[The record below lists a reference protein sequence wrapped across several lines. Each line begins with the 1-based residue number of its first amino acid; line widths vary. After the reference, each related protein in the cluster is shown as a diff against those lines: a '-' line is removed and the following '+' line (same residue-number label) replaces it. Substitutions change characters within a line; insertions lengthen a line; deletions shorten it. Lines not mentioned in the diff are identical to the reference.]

1 MRLVSLALLVPAVL
15 TGQQPPPSVINGGL
29 PSVNPKTSQIA
40 FLSNR
45 DGQNDLY
52 VVNSD
57 GSGLQ
62 RLTNDA
68 TRKSVGTWSA
78 DGKTLMYSSG
88 TMDSAQ
94 IFAVETTEG
103 GRRSLGSFAGYGPSF
118 SNSGRSM
125 VYSLG
130 RMPQSTAMISSID
143 GSNSRRW
150 GADNSTKFNFA
161 WSRDDKLLAYTMLAA
176 DSARTLSVWVA
187 NADGTNARQISQIA
201 PAEGSPQWPA
211 WSPDGKRLAIQV
223 GKYSRDRAMN
233 TAHIWV
239 IDVANGKATKLAP
252 HDRAYLDETP
262 SWLPD
267 GKHIAFQS
275 DRTGRME
282 IWIMND
288 DGTGARQVTK

>member
-15 TGQQPPPSVINGGL
+15 SAQQPAPPVINGGL

-52 VVNSD
+52 VVNAD
-57 GSGLQ
+57 GTGLQ

-68 TRKSVGTWSA
+68 TRKSFGTWSA
-78 DGKTLMYSSG
+78 DGKTLLYSSG
-88 TMDSAQ
+88 TMDSTQ
-94 IFAVETTEG
+94 IFAVETTES

-118 SNSGRSM
+118 SNDGRSM
-125 VYSLG
+125 IYSLG
-130 RMPQSTAMISSID
+130 RMPQSTAMTSSID
-143 GSNSRRW
+143 GSHSRRW
-150 GADNSTKFNFA
+150 GTDNATKFNFA
-161 WSRDDKLLAYTMLAA
+161 WSPDDKQLAYTMLAG
-176 DSARTLSVWVA
+176 DSTRTLSVWVA
-187 NADGTNARQISQIA
+187 NADGTDARQVSQIA
-201 PAEGSPQWPA
+201 SAEGSPQWPA

-223 GKYSRDRAMN
+223 GKYSRDRTTN
-233 TAHIWV
+233 TAHIWL
-239 IDVANGKATKLAP
+239 IDVANSKATKLAP

-262 SWLPD
+262 SWMPD

-282 IWIMND
+282 VWIMSD
-288 DGTGARQVTK
+288 DGTGARQITK

>member
-1 MRLVSLALLVPAVL
+1 MRVVSLAFFVPAL
-15 TGQQPPPSVINGGL
+15 LAAQQPGPPVINGGL

-40 FLSNR
+40 FLSSR
-45 DGQNDLY
+45 DGRDDLY
-52 VVNSD
+52 LVNPD

-68 TRKSVGTWSA
+68 TRKSFGTWSA
-78 DGKTLMYSSG
+78 DGKTLVYSSG
-88 TMDSAQ
+88 NMDSTQ
-94 IFAVETTEG
+94 VFAVEAHEG
-103 GRRSLGSFAGYGPSF
+103 GKRLLRSFAGYGPSF
-118 SNSGRSM
+118 SNDGRSM
-125 VYSLG
+125 VYAVG
-130 RMPQSTAMISSID
+130 RMPQSTTMISALD

-150 GADNSTKFNFA
+150 GTDNTTKFNFA
-161 WSRDDKLLAYTMLAA
+161 WSPDDKLLAYTTLAA
-176 DSARTLSVWVA
+176 DSTRALSVWVA
-187 NADGTNARQISQIA
+187 NADGTNARRVSQIA

-211 WSPDGKRLAIQV
+211 WSLDGKRLAIQV
-223 GKYSRDRAMN
+223 GKYSRDRATN

-239 IDVANGKATKLAP
+239 IDVASAKATKLAP

-288 DGTGARQVTK
+288 DGTGARQITK